1 MSRGEDPASADSAPP
16 RAPMSDSG
24 PGDYREFSFVSA
36 MIVALR
42 YGSWYSPALA
52 CRRRV
57 AWIYL
62 PRPPTYTSRSSFTPQ
77 SRQAPSR
84 LTEIAAQSGLG
95 LPAGEASHSPQ
106 FYADLLRSRYVLSA
120 VVETKFTVRSDSEPV
135 TRTLMDVYQ
144 VSGATDI
151 RRERAIRRLQRAVA
165 ADLFRRTGVVTL
177 AVSAPTASLARDINQ
192 RMLDLVNEFNT
203 ERRQLSAS
211 AERRFIETR
220 LEDVQDGL
228 RTAENALQRFFEE
241 NRNFENSPVLT
252 FEQERLAREVDR
264 QQGLYTSLSQAYEDA
279 KINEV
284 RDTLSLQCSSVRDVA
299 VWPDERGM
307 LRKGLLALI
316 VGAGFGILVAFGVE
330 FTRGMESDP
339 STNSR
344 GSSICQE
351 RPSEIYSSPG
361 DPCSGGSN
369 GTASGF
375 LSNASRN
382 SITHPSTESGGVQ
395 SESIG
400 LLRTRIRPT
409 STEATRWFPF
419 GVRWTPSAQRKSVL

>member
-42 YGSWYSPALA
+42 YRFLVLA
-52 CRRRV
+52 CSGLAVGAV

-284 RDTLSLQCSSVRDVA
+284 RDTPLITMFERPDVA

-339 STNSR
+339 STELARLIHLSR
-344 GSSICQE
+344 EAFGDLLQPW
-351 RPSEIYSSPG
+351 RP
-361 DPCSGGSN
+361 
-369 GTASGF
+369 
-375 LSNASRN
+375 
-382 SITHPSTESGGVQ
+382 VQ
-395 SESIG
+395 
-400 LLRTRIRPT
+400 
-409 STEATRWFPF
+409 RWLKRH
-419 GVRWTPSAQRKSVL
+419 G